1 MSLSFEQLSFYF
13 KEFVQSLKFQISS
26 STQETQIDIEC
37 PPRGNRE
44 HHYGYCITQDFILA
58 FENEIKKFINP
69 ANFHDPACAS
79 LTRNWLIKEL
89 RLRQLDYKCCVDLVL
104 EPEDSADE
112 DSEGEVEGLA
122 DNEDDTKTDE
132 DEGGP
137 TDHEDTK
144 EDKTNADEQESS
156 LYEDEKGNL
165 KTDEEADTIHYEDEK
180 DDDTKT
186 DEEADTFHFEDE
198 KEDDPKTDEGEGDPT
213 HFEDEKEDDPKTDED
228 KGNASRYE
236 DEKDDD
242 SKTDEYEA
250 VIRGHNENIKDDEDE
265 GYTSHDYENETSAIG
280 YADDEFE
287 VEYDAEEVV
296 VVLSVCSDDP
306 ISFQARPTQAQMDMM
321 TTLFCQPPQWWEHR
335 DIDYYLRAPIS
346 ELPFVTPFLHRSTFA
361 SPNHS

>member
-1 MSLSFEQLSFYF
+1 M
-13 KEFVQSLKFQISS
+13 
-26 STQETQIDIEC
+26 
-37 PPRGNRE
+37 
-44 HHYGYCITQDFILA
+44 
-58 FENEIKKFINP
+58 
-69 ANFHDPACAS
+69 
-79 LTRNWLIKEL
+79 KEL

-144 EDKTNADEQESS
+144 GDETKTDEQESS
-156 LYEDEKGNL
+156 LYEDEKDNL
-165 KTDEEADTIHYEDEK
+165 KTDEEADTTHYEDEK

-186 DEEADTFHFEDE
+186 DEEAYIFYFEDE
-198 KEDDPKTDEGEGDPT
+198 KEDDPKTDEGEDDPT
-213 HFEDEKEDDPKTDED
+213 RFEDEKEDDPKTDED

-250 VIRGHNENIKDDEDE
+250 VIRGRNENIKDDEDE
-265 GYTSHDYENETSAIG
+265 GYTSHDYENETSAVG

-321 TTLFCQPPQWWEHR
+321 TTLFCQPPQWWVSYK
-335 DIDYYLRAPIS
+335 DI
-346 ELPFVTPFLHRSTFA
+346 
-361 SPNHS
+361 